1 MLSARRWLERLR
13 APRVEPVEWSRSM
26 KVRFREASAAERDGF
41 LAAGYQA
48 RHFFPHRWYALQ
60 KCGPDGARLA
70 QWMSEV
76 REPRRLWQLLLYATS
91 PAIEEFP
98 DQLFFDPDLNWHQQH
113 GNRRGLAA
121 SVSVAVDGGTAYTA
135 AHQSDLVQRVSRNR
149 AFKTRVEKVFQGW
162 HRLLLNAIAGFA
174 ADQGL
179 RRVLVPSAQLAMTH
193 TDQSRTVEPELFER
207 VYDRAVRHQ
216 FAVIPDR
223 GWWRLELERNRG
235 ALAPTARREER
246 LESPRTLCLAHDIE
260 RGLGH
265 RDVEPEFAREA
276 DREAPAA
283 LDRMLEI
290 ERRAGVRCTYDVVGT
305 LLEDVRDPIERDG
318 HCLAFHSYD
327 HGPGE
332 QLQACRRV
340 DYRIK
345 GYRPPR
351 SVLTPE
357 LSDSALCWH
366 NFEWLAS
373 SEYSLGFRVPRLV
386 NRVVRIPILL
396 DDFSMHRDGV
406 SFDEWAGQAI
416 RLLKEREFMVLSLHD
431 CYGRHWLPGYE
442 RFLADLKQL
451 ARLRTL
457 DEVAA
462 DLFMASAA

>member
-1 MLSARRWLERLR
+1 MSALRWLERWL
-13 APRVEPVEWSRSM
+13 APRVERVEWSRSM
-26 KVRFREASAAERDGF
+26 PTTCQEASLREREAF

-48 RHFFPHRWYALQ
+48 RHFFPHRWYALR
-60 KCGPDGARLA
+60 KCGPDGARMA
-70 QWMSEV
+70 QWMSGV
-76 REPRRLWQLLLYATS
+76 RDPGRLWQLLLYAVS
-91 PAIEEFP
+91 PAVDEFP
-98 DQLFFDPDLNWHQQH
+98 DELFFDPELNWHQQH
-113 GNRRGLAA
+113 CGRRGLIA
-121 SVSVAVDGGTAYTA
+121 SVSVAVAGDTAYTA
-135 AHQSDLVQRVSRNR
+135 VHQSDLVQRISRNR
-149 AFKTRVEKVFQGW
+149 AFKTRVESVFKGW
-162 HRLLLNAIAGFA
+162 HRLLLNAITGFA
-174 ADQGL
+174 AGQGL
-179 RRVLVPSAQLAMTH
+179 RRVRVPTAELAMTH
-193 TDQSRTVEPELFER
+193 TDRSRPVQPELFER
-207 VYDRAVRHQ
+207 IYDRAVQHQ
-216 FAVIPDR
+216 FAVTRDR
-223 GWWRLELERNRG
+223 GWWCLELGRNRH
-235 ALAPTARREER
+235 AMAPTTRRQE
-246 LESPRTLCLAHDIE
+246 LIESPRTLCLAHDIE

-305 LLEDVRDPIERDG
+305 LVEETRAPIERDG
-318 HCLAFHSYD
+318 HCLALHSYD

-332 QLQACRRV
+332 QLAACRRV

-351 SVLTPE
+351 SLLTPE

-431 CYGRHWLPGYE
+431 CYAKHWLPGYE

-462 DLFMASAA
+462 DLFLASAA